1 MDQARKQKQ
10 ITQKVGKSQKTNN
23 SSSTCSR
30 KLTSIPRSIK
40 PLNSEGE
47 VLEIKIFSEKKPH

>member
-47 VLEIKIFSEKKPH
+47 VLEIKIFSI